1 MGTKPKGGDIMAK
14 AVFGIATN
22 EGQAGGIICLLRA
35 AGFSDT
41 AVSVLY
47 PEERSN
53 EDCAGEQHTKASL
66 GAATGATGGAILG
79 IFVGWMAAI
88 GAIAVPGL
96 GPLIAAGPI
105 LAALEGAAGG
115 AAAGALTGA
124 LIGMGI
130 SELDA
135 KLYEGN
141 VKAGGILMSVKTE
154 DSEQR
159 IRATELFEDAG
170 AESVVTV
177 SF

>member
-1 MGTKPKGGDIMAK
+1 MAK

-53 EDCAGEQHTKASL
+53 ERNTLASL

-88 GAIAVPGL
+88 GTIAVPGL

-141 VKAGGILMSVKTE
+141 VKAGSILMSVKTE

-159 IRATELFEDAG
+159 IRATELFEAAG
-170 AESVVTV
+170 AESIVTV

>member
-1 MGTKPKGGDIMAK
+1 M
-14 AVFGIATN
+14 
-22 EGQAGGIICLLRA
+22 
-35 AGFSDT
+35 
-41 AVSVLY
+41 
-47 PEERSN
+47 
-53 EDCAGEQHTKASL
+53 
-66 GAATGATGGAILG
+66 G

-96 GPLIAAGPI
+96 GLLIAAGPI

-115 AAAGALTGA
+115 AAAGAFTGA